1 MLLFKI
7 ANLLIQRSRVMGF
20 KFNLGCVLLSS
31 VPSLLFADDTLI
43 FAIDIIRHGDRTPII
58 SIPTVN
64 YQWKEGIGQLTEE
77 GMRQEYNM
85 GKEFRKKYVEQSHLL
100 PEHYEY
106 GTMYVRSTAY
116 DRTLM
121 SAESLLM
128 GLYPLGTGPKV
139 ENATPALPQGFQ
151 PIPIFSAPAKYD
163 EIIVQQVS
171 SEERTKLFEQYV
183 YSTKEWQQKNNELK
197 DKYPLWS
204 RLTGIPI
211 NNLAELQ
218 LLGDSLYVHQTHKIP
233 MPEGLTAND
242 AETIINASN
251 WAFMAQERPKEVAH
265 AYSAKL
271 MKNIANYLYSGSQKK
286 SNLKYVLLSAH
297 DTTIAS
303 ALSFMG
309 APLETAPPYASN
321 LNFSL
326 YESDSVGY
334 KVKVT
339 YNNSPVLV
347 PACGGYVCELQQF
360 MKLMNTGQNK
370 S

>member
-1 MLLFKI
+1 MSYKFSFGF
-7 ANLLIQRSRVMGF
+7 AFLISA
-20 KFNLGCVLLSS
+20 
-31 VPSLLFADDTLI
+31 PSLLFADDTLI
-43 FAIDIIRHGDRTPII
+43 FAVDIIRHGDRTPII

-64 YQWKEGIGQLTEE
+64 YQWKEGPGQLTAE

-85 GKEFRKKYVEQSHLL
+85 GKEFRKRYIEQSHLL
-100 PEHYEY
+100 PEYYEY

-139 ENATPALPQGFQ
+139 ADSSPALPHGFQ

-163 EIIVQQVS
+163 DIIIQQIS
-171 SEERTKLFEQYV
+171 SEERSKLFEQYV

-204 RLTGIPI
+204 HLTGIPI
-211 NNLAELQ
+211 ANLAELQ
-218 LLGDSLYVHQTHKIP
+218 LLGDSLYIHQIHHAP

-242 AETIINASN
+242 VETIINASN
-251 WAFMAQERPKEVAH
+251 WAFMAQEKPKQVAN
-265 AYSAKL
+265 AYSTKI
-271 MKNIANYLYSGSQKK
+271 MTHIAHYLYSGSQKK
-286 SNLKYVLLSAH
+286 SKLKYVLLSAH
-297 DTTIAS
+297 DTTITS

-326 YESDSVGY
+326 YESDSAGY
-334 KVKVT
+334 TVKVT
-339 YNNSPVLV
+339 YNGNPVSI

-360 MKLMNTGQNK
+360 MGLVNFSQNNP
-370 S
+370 